1 MNILKIMSKTA
12 YNPSP
17 ERYSNSVGYQNCG
30 KSGLKLPQISLGLWH
45 NFGDVDN
52 ADEALKMIQF
62 AFDHGITHFDLANN
76 YGTPFGSA
84 ETNFGKILKNNFAG
98 YRDEMIISSKAGH
111 IMWDGPYGDGGSRKY
126 LMASLHQSLKR
137 MQLDYVDIFYSHRYD
152 SNTPLEETMGAL
164 SDMVKQGKALYIGIS
179 KYPTEVAR
187 EAYRILRENGT
198 PCLINQDRYNIFTRD
213 IEQSVLP
220 LAEENGIGFIAFS
233 PLAQGMLS
241 DKYLNGIPE
250 NSRAAHSYGFL
261 QKNQLTP
268 EVVAKISKLN
278 EIANKRGQTLA
289 QMALAWC
296 LHKPQ
301 VNSVI
306 IGTSSVKQLQDNI
319 DALHNSSFTPDELWR
334 IGELG

>member
-1 MNILKIMSKTA
+1 MSKSA
-12 YNPSP
+12 YIPSSD
-17 ERYSNSVGYQNCG
+17 RYSNSVGYNNCG
-30 KSGLKLPQISLGLWH
+30 KSGLKLPRISLGLWH

-84 ETNFGKILKNNFAG
+84 ETNFGKMLKSNFATH
-98 YRDEMIISSKAGH
+98 RDEMIISSKAGH

-126 LMASLHQSLKR
+126 MMASLHQSLKR

-164 SDMVKQGKALYIGIS
+164 SDMVKQGKALYIGLS

-187 EAYRILRENGT
+187 EAYRILRKNGT
-198 PCLINQDRYNIFTRD
+198 PCLINQDRYNIFTRN
-213 IEQSVLP
+213 IEESVLP
-220 LAEENGIGFIAFS
+220 LAEENGVGFIAFS

-261 QKNQLTP
+261 KESQLTP
-268 EVVAKISKLN
+268 EMIERISKLN
-278 EIANKRGQTLA
+278 EIAIQRNQSLA

-306 IGTSSVKQLQDNI
+306 VGTSSVKQLQDNI
-319 DALHNSSFTPDELWR
+319 EALNNSSFTNDELWK